1 MEEDL
6 TVEEITLAIR
16 SMQSGKSPGPDGFP
30 TDFFKK
36 FSEQLSP
43 LLLSV
48 FKESLS
54 SKILPPTMRQ
64 ATISLI
70 LKKDKNPLEY
80 SSFHPISLLNTD
92 AKVLAKVLARRLEGA
107 LPFVISPDQTGFIK
121 DRHSFFNIR
130 QLLNIL
136 YGPSPP
142 GTPVVVLSVD
152 AEKAFDRVEW
162 CYLFNTLERFGFGRK
177 LISWIKL
184 LYTSPLAAVRTN
196 NNLSAYFELQRSTRQ
211 GCPLS
216 PLLFAVAMEPLA
228 LALRQR
234 ADIKGIQ
241 RAGLEHKVSLYADD
255 MLLYLSQP
263 LSSLPKLVTLL
274 TEFGKI
280 SGYKVNIQKSE
291 LMPVGQPVGV
301 NLLSLRSVPFKISIK
316 KLKYLGV
323 WVTHKY

>member
-70 LKKDKNPLEY
+70 LKKYKKD
-80 SSFHPISLLNTD
+80 
-92 AKVLAKVLARRLEGA
+92 VLARRLEGA